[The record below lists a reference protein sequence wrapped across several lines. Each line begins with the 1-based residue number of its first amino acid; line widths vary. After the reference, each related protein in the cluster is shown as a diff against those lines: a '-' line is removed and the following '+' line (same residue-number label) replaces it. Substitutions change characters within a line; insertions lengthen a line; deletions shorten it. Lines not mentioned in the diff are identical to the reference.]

1 MNLSILGVNERNDS
15 MHRIFATSVLG
26 AVAVLSITGNAFC
39 LVVLNR
45 TRHLNTPT
53 KLFLKSLTIADLCM
67 GLFST
72 SPHAIN
78 SAIGHDLSE
87 VSEKY
92 CLITNIASTVFYIAS
107 TVSLLLVNIDRYLA
121 IEFPL
126 KYMKIVT
133 IRKARSML
141 FCLWSFNCVVL
152 LTLALLFSQGTFKHS
167 FESCGPFIDDF
178 DPEYIIFISIY
189 IGMFTIAPFLV
200 TVSIYGRILFIVR
213 RHKKMEKRLFET
225 AHISATTQTQRT
237 YRRTDRKAVNTFLM
251 ITLISSAVWI
261 PFFLF
266 TYFGSFLGSSY
277 PFIQTIVLSI
287 GLSIG
292 WINILIYTIRD
303 RSFRMTGM
311 EIIRCSKD

>member
-1 MNLSILGVNERNDS
+1 MNLSIFGSEWEKWLNAQNLCNQCFGGCGCFEY
-15 MHRIFATSVLG
+15 HRKCF
-26 AVAVLSITGNAFC
+26 LSC
-39 LVVLNR
+39 R
-45 TRHLNTPT
+45 TEPYRHLNTPT

-92 CLITNIASTVFYIAS
+92 CLITNMASTVFYIAS

-167 FESCGPFIDDF
+167 FESCGPFIDD
-178 DPEYIIFISIY
+178 
-189 IGMFTIAPFLV
+189 
-200 TVSIYGRILFIVR
+200 
-213 RHKKMEKRLFET
+213 
-225 AHISATTQTQRT
+225 
-237 YRRTDRKAVNTFLM
+237 
-251 ITLISSAVWI
+251 LI
-261 PFFLF
+261 P
-266 TYFGSFLGSSY
+266 
-277 PFIQTIVLSI
+277 
-287 GLSIG
+287 
-292 WINILIYTIRD
+292 NILYLYQFTLVCLR
-303 RSFRMTGM
+303 
-311 EIIRCSKD
+311 